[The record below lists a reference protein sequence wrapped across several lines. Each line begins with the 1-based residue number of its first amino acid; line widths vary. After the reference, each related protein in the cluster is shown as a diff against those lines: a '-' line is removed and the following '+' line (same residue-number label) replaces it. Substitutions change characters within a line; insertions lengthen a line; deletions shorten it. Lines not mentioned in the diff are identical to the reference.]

1 MFQNTNGCGDSLKQ
15 NERISSL
22 PAETSLMIHVFS
34 SLEHSTGC
42 VRQPQTM
49 SGLSSVPN
57 GHRFTVNIKPCEPN
71 SPASAIEHRA
81 DADSDSGFARL
92 CFVQRC
98 PLGTLESP
106 LIVCG
111 CRTHPVECSKLEKT
125 WIIRDVSA
133 GREEILS
140 FCFKESPHPFVF
152 WNIYR
157 FSLITESISL
167 PVQWLF

>member
-1 MFQNTNGCGDSLKQ
+1 
-15 NERISSL
+15 
-22 PAETSLMIHVFS
+22 
-34 SLEHSTGC
+34 
-42 VRQPQTM
+42 M

-98 PLGTLESP
+98 PKGHTKVLKLSAGL
-106 LIVCG
+106 
-111 CRTHPVECSKLEKT
+111 RTHPVECSKLGKT

-133 GREEILS
+133 GRVRNS
-140 FCFKESPHPFVF
+140 AFCV
-152 WNIYR
+152 
-157 FSLITESISL
+157 
-167 PVQWLF
+167 